1 LIVIL
6 ISEEAKQM
14 KIGII
19 IYSQTGNT
27 KNVAG
32 KIQDKLQAS
41 GHTVLIEEIAIKGNT
56 PAQPGKFEL
65 VGIPDTESYDALI
78 FGAPVQAFSLNPVM
92 KAYLTHLPEL
102 NGKKVALFVTKH
114 LPLLWLGGTG
124 AIAKMKKECEARGA
138 KVSGSDIVVWAESKR
153 DKTTAECVE
162 NMSRYFAG

>member
-1 LIVIL
+1 
-6 ISEEAKQM
+6 M
-14 KIGII
+14 DIGLVV
-19 IYSQTGNT
+19 YSQTGNT
-27 KNVAG
+27 LSVAE
-32 KIQDKLQAS
+32 KIREKLIS
-41 GHTVLIEEIAIKGNT
+41 GGHTVTLEQIKISGKM

-65 VGIPDTESYDALI
+65 TEIPGVDSYDALI
-78 FGAPVQAFSLNPVM
+78 LGAPVQAFSLNPVM

>member
-1 LIVIL
+1 
-6 ISEEAKQM
+6 M
-14 KIGII
+14 DIGLVV
-19 IYSQTGNT
+19 YSQTGNT
-27 KNVAG
+27 LSVAE
-32 KIQDKLQAS
+32 KIREKLIS
-41 GHTVLIEEIAIKGNT
+41 GGHTVTLEQIGISGKM

-65 VGIPDTESYDALI
+65 TEIPGVDSYDALI
-78 FGAPVQAFSLNPVM
+78 LGAPVQAFSLNPVM